1 MVSLESANAGLVGA
15 ASDDW
20 TTVAQALA
28 RQGLLSPADA
38 EAVAQRQLFGQLIG
52 NTDMHAGNLSFISS
66 HGRPYQ
72 LSPAYDV
79 LPMGFAPNRFG
90 ELNASLAPVAL
101 LPAIPSAIWHQ
112 ASQLATVY
120 LDRLRAD
127 PLLSRGF
134 APCLQ
139 AMHQH
144 LFEAQQRISRLA

>member
-1 MVSLESANAGLVGA
+1 MLFRSAHSGVVQPEA
-15 ASDDW
+15 
-20 TTVAQALA
+20 AQATALRWA
-28 RQGLLSPADA
+28 
-38 EAVAQRQLFGQLIG
+38 FGALIG

-90 ELNASLAPVAL
+90 ELNAALAPVNL
-101 LPAIPSAIWHQ
+101 LPIIPGEIWHQ

-144 LFEAQQRISRLA
+144 LSEAQERVSRLA